1 MVVQSS
7 SSAGMGHCK
16 LPCRQQHRVIKA
28 SSGAAEGL
36 VALDCLTCQSELS
49 MSSGYSR
56 RQADLALSRAAL
68 GLFCLVLLLAPAVD
82 AQSQPRARR
91 SHRARHLDQRSNTG
105 AAVRRTAK
113 RNAKWCAAEVV
124 GCNACFEDLPKT
136 APGAQF
142 PGSDTLPKVEPIV
155 RCTRCRQ
162 AGYMFNKAQENCDCA
177 AGYGSAFTNG
187 TLIMVETFD
196 PPRAPTSMSDTLV
209 FPDPSSKD
217 SKDSKSDSKFN
228 SNSSSSDSSKAPSKP
243 SAGTAAAAAAV
254 PEAGVAAGASVA
266 SFAEASAVSARVRPT
281 LLSKDAQRKLQ
292 PAYRRRFEAYMRE
305 NGYTVRTT
313 RRGTFILQQIAP
325 QQQQQ
330 QQQQA
335 ASALRF
341 SSTDA
346 SAVTEGVAAAVPA
359 AALTAGVETLQEQP
373 LVCMACRGNTVSIGG
388 FIGGSYCMP
397 CEKGTKRNA
406 DRSACVSVQ

>member
-1 MVVQSS
+1 
-7 SSAGMGHCK
+7 MGHCK
-16 LPCRQQHRVIKA
+16 LFCRRHDGVFKA

-36 VALDCLTCQSELS
+36 VALDCLNLPPELS

-68 GLFCLVLLLAPAVD
+68 GLFCLVLLLAPAID

-91 SHRARHLDQRSNTG
+91 AHRARHLDQRSNTA

-113 RNAKWCAAEVV
+113 RNATWCAAEVV

-142 PGSDTLPKVEPIV
+142 PGSDTPPKAEPIV

-217 SKDSKSDSKFN
+217 SKDSKSDSKSN
-228 SNSSSSDSSKAPSKP
+228 SSSSSSDSSKAPSKP
-243 SAGTAAAAAAV
+243 SVGTAAAAAV

-266 SFAEASAVSARVRPT
+266 SFAEASSVSARVRPT

-330 QQQQA
+330 QA

-346 SAVTEGVAAAVPA
+346 SAASEGVAAAVPA
-359 AALTAGVETLQEQP
+359 AAVPAGVETPQEQP

-397 CEKGTKRNA
+397 CEQGTKPNA
-406 DRSACVSVQ
+406 DSSACVSVQ